1 MEDLHPEK
9 YMELHKKLLQEA
21 KSESIR
27 LLRDYA
33 DNHIVMSD
41 EPEYAD
47 EDWLFARDGDDVPI
61 QLYAYGLN
69 EKGELC
75 FKAWYEN
82 SDKDYE
88 DGNWCEFEKYFITD
102 LYCEVYAIIAE
113 HILAPQSNVV

>member
-41 EPEYAD
+41 EPGYAD

-82 SDKDYE
+82 SDKD
-88 DGNWCEFEKYFITD
+88 
-102 LYCEVYAIIAE
+102 
-113 HILAPQSNVV
+113 